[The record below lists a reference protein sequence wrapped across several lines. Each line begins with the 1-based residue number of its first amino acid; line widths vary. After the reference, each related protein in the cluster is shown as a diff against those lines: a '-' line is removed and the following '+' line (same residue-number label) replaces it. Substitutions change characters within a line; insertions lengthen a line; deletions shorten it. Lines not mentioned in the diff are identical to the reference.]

1 MLSAYPFELCVARMR
16 AVLGRGRQGYIDAL
30 AGLVVGCKAKQGTGE
45 KLGNED
51 EDSESGWDNEEAQ
64 EDEKAEE
71 GHQAD
76 PETLGANDEADD
88 TLATAEVNLSLCL

>member
-1 MLSAYPFELCVARMR
+1 MQELKEVR
-16 AVLGRGRQGYIDAL
+16 AATRKGGGNAESGAD
-30 AGLVVGCKAKQGTGE
+30 TGE

-51 EDSESGWDNEEAQ
+51 EHSESGWDNEEVQ

-71 GHQAD
+71 GHRAD
-76 PETLGANDEADD
+76 PETLGANDEVDN